1 MKSRK
6 AILDGNDV
14 VRRNH
19 LKRLADGPD
28 GIAHLVPAA
37 DGKAERRRKLNDDV
51 AEIGRRNRD
60 AAMIRA
66 AKLRTKA
73 ERRK

>member
-1 MKSRK
+1 MTSRK

-28 GIAHLVPAA
+28 GIAHLVPAD
-37 DGKAERRRKLNDDV
+37 DGKAEQRRKLNDDV
-51 AEIGRRNRD
+51 AEIGRRNRA
-60 AAMIRA
+60 AAMRA
-66 AKLRTKA
+66 AKRRTKA
-73 ERRK
+73 GSAK